1 MSSED
6 KKLYKEKAQ
15 QQQSEPSGYRSKV
28 LLKKVGKM
36 VCRLLLFNLFS
47 LYCFLI

>member
-6 KKLYKEKAQ
+6 KKLYQEKAQ
-15 QQQSEPSGYRSKV
+15 QQQQEPSEYKNKV

-36 VCRLLLFNLFS
+36 VCRLLLFNLYS